1 MGGAASTRSTVAMT
15 SATAGTAS
23 TFPASSRVASS
34 PLRTRYSPSTG
45 TKACENAPSA
55 KRRRSRLGMRKA
67 TTNASIARR
76 APNRIAR
83 SVSRTKPVMRDA
95 SVMPLTE
102 AAALSRFNL
111 VLWFVWTSGRSY
123 QASLQRPGAPG
134 HPFPVPSPTVSED
147 YRSNGQ
153 HQAGRQAG
161 QEVDQAALGQPEPAH
176 HAAQRDQESAEGDR
190 RRRPGRRPGRVQ
202 GRDLDHRPHRRQA
215 HHPQQQG
222 GATQQPTRG
231 ADQGAGKPPNI
242 QVL

>member
-1 MGGAASTRSTVAMT
+1 MAGAARTPTRVAAKSTAASAASTL
-15 SATAGTAS
+15 
-23 TFPASSRVASS
+23 PASSRVAAS
-34 PLRTRYSPSTG
+34 PWRLRYSPSTG

-67 TTNASIARR
+67 TTNASIARP

-111 VLWFVWTSGRSY
+111 GLCFVWTSGVSY
-123 QASLQRPGAPG
+123 QASFHKPGTPG

-215 HHPQQQG
+215 HHPQEQG
-222 GATQQPTRG
+222 GATQEPTRG